1 MSDTILNIS
10 KSSKKQLFFI
20 NLSVFDENRRDFR
33 RGGNLINKTDFKKFK
48 FDGRMV
54 KKYEEVQVWRKND
67 QKMTLSLFDYLTV
80 KIYFVTH
87 IFSRFSFNIFEVET
101 MFAK

>member
-20 NLSVFDENRRDFR
+20 NLSVFDKNRRDF
-33 RGGNLINKTDFKKFK
+33 INKIDLKKFK

-54 KKYEEVQVWRKND
+54 KKYEEVQVWRKNG
-67 QKMTLSLFDYLTV
+67 QEMTLSLFDYLTV